1 MASFPAS
8 PGATASDLATLLK
21 ARRQDLINRWSA
33 AVTRESTSE
42 PISRA
47 ALLDHI
53 PRFIDELIGALHPDA
68 LSLTSLGENAVEHGA
83 QRLNLGFN
91 VAEVVREY
99 GTLHRCIIEIADEGG
114 LSIERDAQ
122 MVIARWLNQGLANAV
137 SQYVTERDME
147 QQREASEHLG
157 IIAHEIRTPLSS
169 ARVACDLL
177 KQGKQGELAGSRPVE
192 LLDRAL
198 RRARDVVD
206 NVLTHAA
213 LSLSLTPRLEALSLR
228 KTLEEVAF
236 DCGAEAEAKGIEIV
250 VTVVPE
256 DLGMDADARLLR
268 SAVSNLLQNALEF
281 SQPSSTTHV
290 RAKQAEGHVCI
301 EIEDTCGGLPPGRA
315 DDVFKPVVQ
324 RRQGETETTFGL
336 GLPIAQQAARAHNGT
351 LKVRDLPGKGCIF
364 TLDLPAAK
372 AQAATVAG

>member
-1 MASFPAS
+1 MAPPPAS
-8 PGATASDLATLLK
+8 PAASASDLAILLK
-21 ARRQDLINRWSA
+21 VRRQDLINRWSV

-47 ALLDHI
+47 ELLDHI

-99 GTLHRCIIEIADEGG
+99 GTLHRCIIEIAGEGG
-114 LSIERDAQ
+114 LSIARDEQ
-122 MVIARWLNQGLANAV
+122 TVIARWLNQGLANAV

-147 QQREASEHLG
+147 LQREASEYLG
-157 IIAHEIRTPLSS
+157 IIAHEIRTPISS
-169 ARVACDLL
+169 ARVAFDLL
-177 KQGKQGELAGSRPVE
+177 QKVGLAEGSRAVE
-192 LLDRAL
+192 RLERAL
-198 RRARDVVD
+198 RQAQGVVD
-206 NVLTHAA
+206 NVLTHAS
-213 LSLSLTPRLEALSLR
+213 LSLSLTPRLETLSLR

-236 DCGAEAEAKGIEIV
+236 DCGAAAEAKGIEVV

-256 DLGMDADARLLR
+256 DLVIDADARLLH
-268 SAVSNLLQNALEF
+268 SAVYNLLQNALRF
-281 SQPSSTTHV
+281 SQPSSTTNV
-290 RAKQAEGHVCI
+290 RAKRAEGHVFI

-324 RRQGETETTFGL
+324 RGQGETTFGL

-364 TLDLPAAK
+364 TLDLPAK
-372 AQAATVAG
+372 AQEATGAD

>member
-21 ARRQDLINRWSA
+21 VRRQDLINRWSA

-42 PISRA
+42 PISRG

-68 LSLTSLGENAVEHGA
+68 LSLASLGEDAVEHGT

-122 MVIARWLNQGLANAV
+122 TVIARWLNQGLANAV

-177 KQGKQGELAGSRPVE
+177 KKGELAGGGRTVE

-198 RRARDVVD
+198 RRARGVVD

-228 KTLEEVAF
+228 KTLEEIAF

-256 DLGMDADARLLR
+256 DLGIDADARLLR
-268 SAVSNLLQNALEF
+268 SAVSNLLQNALRF
-281 SQPSSTTHV
+281 SQPSSTTNV
-290 RAKQAEGHVCI
+290 RAKRTEGHVLI

-324 RRQGETETTFGL
+324 RGQGETETTFGL

-364 TLDLPAAK
+364 TLDLLPAK

>member
-1 MASFPAS
+1 MAPPPAS
-8 PGATASDLATLLK
+8 PTASASDLAILLK
-21 ARRQDLINRWSA
+21 VRRQDLINRWSV

-47 ALLDHI
+47 ELLDHI

-99 GTLHRCIIEIADEGG
+99 GTLHRCIIEIAGEGG
-114 LSIERDAQ
+114 LSIARDEQ
-122 MVIARWLNQGLANAV
+122 TVIARWLNQGLANAV

-147 QQREASEHLG
+147 QQREASEYLG

-169 ARVACDLL
+169 ARVAFDLL
-177 KQGKQGELAGSRPVE
+177 QKGDRAGGSRADE
-192 LLDRAL
+192 LLERAL
-198 RRARDVVD
+198 RQARGVVD
-206 NVLTHAA
+206 NVLTHAS
-213 LSLSLTPRLEALSLR
+213 LGLSLTPRLETLSLR
-228 KTLEEVAF
+228 KTLEQVAS
-236 DCGAEAEAKGIEIV
+236 DCGAGAEAKGIEVV

-256 DLGMDADARLLR
+256 DLVIDADARLLH
-268 SAVSNLLQNALEF
+268 SAVYNLLQNALRF
-281 SQPSSTTHV
+281 SQPSSTTNV
-290 RAKQAEGHVCI
+290 RAQRAEGHVFV

-315 DDVFKPVVQ
+315 DDVLKPVVQ
-324 RRQGETETTFGL
+324 RGQGETTFGL

-364 TLDLPAAK
+364 TLDLPAK
-372 AQAATVAG
+372 AQTATVAD